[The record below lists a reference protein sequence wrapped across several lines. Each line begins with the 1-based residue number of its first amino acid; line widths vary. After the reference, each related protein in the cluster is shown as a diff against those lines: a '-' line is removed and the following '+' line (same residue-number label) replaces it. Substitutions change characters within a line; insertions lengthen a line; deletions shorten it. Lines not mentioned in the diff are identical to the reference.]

1 MHTYRAKGMLCKTCH
16 DDFDPEVVLKEALSD
31 CSDEI
36 FWVAIFANDI
46 GAPLKPGRDET
57 YHLTVDAV
65 HNMTVKDIPVRYF
78 HCSDPIGRVLFGW
91 HIHWDDKPTFACACV
106 ATISQA
112 SFKAGAPVLLT
123 IACQSSLG
131 TVNGVPDEISITQ
144 LGARDDTVGLFCRRD
159 LLRDTLNRF
168 HFFDTNVNEPIKQD
182 CLRASGIEGAF
193 MNSAPTSTTCS
204 VPTTAQSHSV
214 TPAPPPA
221 VNEERVGTAQPPC
234 VAMDEHEH
242 ERKMSEIEDIAQQVR
257 DIRETLKEQS
267 EALNI
272 IRGILEEGA
281 VKSLTEL
288 RASEASAASKIRKDV
303 ERMMEEGVIRN
314 LDNPD
319 QPKVKDADAVQALVK
334 YNMENFPTA
343 LAKSFRDAIEGIFE
357 PPTLP
362 SHSADPNPSDVEEIF
377 PSIGSSLIAVRATAL
392 RAKTANDERGG
403 ITTTPEVP
411 SIQQAQPMK
420 RKSSSLQMIHEAL
433 AQRLVP
439 GSKRAGGPSPYLAG
453 YSRERSS
460 LVDENNDNSKM
471 RKMVQETIQGEMQ
484 RLRSGSQQPPERDE
498 HYSLLR
504 EFLDF
509 YQQREPQHQTPS
521 QVHPAVATTSIIG
534 ALPETVPV
542 IAQDSNAPPRGPS
555 VQPVSSEQTTVRAS
569 GVSLQPITTEEP
581 SNANLKELGIFY

>member
-1 MHTYRAKGMLCKTCH
+1 MHTNQAKGMLCKTCH
-16 DDFDPEVVLKEALSD
+16 DGFDPEVVLEEALSD
-31 CSDEI
+31 VSDDI

-46 GAPLKPGRDET
+46 GAPLKPGTDET
-57 YHLTVDAV
+57 YHLTVEAV
-65 HNMTVKDIPVRYF
+65 HKMTVKDIPVRYF

-91 HIHWDDKPTFACACV
+91 HIHWNEKPTFACACV

-144 LGARDDTVGLFCRRD
+144 LGARNDTVGVFCRRD
-159 LLRDTLNRF
+159 SLRETLARF
-168 HFFDTNVNEPIKQD
+168 HFLDNSANEPIKQD
-182 CLRASGIEGAF
+182 CLRASGIEGAL
-193 MNSAPTSTTCS
+193 MNSAPTSITCS
-204 VPTTAQSHSV
+204 VPATAQPPAA
-214 TPAPPPA
+214 TPAPPPT
-221 VNEERVGTAQPPC
+221 VNEELVGTAQAPC

-242 ERKMSEIEDIAQQVR
+242 ERKRSEIEDIAQQVR
-257 DIRETLKEQS
+257 DIRETLREQS

-272 IRGILEEGA
+272 TRGILEEGA

-319 QPKVKDADAVQALVK
+319 QPRVKDADAVQALVK

-343 LAKSFRDAIEGIFE
+343 LAKSFRDAIEGIFD
-357 PPTLP
+357 PPAVP
-362 SHSADPNPSDVEEIF
+362 SHSADPNPSDAEEIF

-403 ITTTPEVP
+403 ITTTLEVP
-411 SIQQAQPMK
+411 STQQVQPMK

-433 AQRLVP
+433 AQRLAP
-439 GSKRAGGPSPYLAG
+439 ESKRAGGPSPYLPG
-453 YSRERSS
+453 YLRERSS
-460 LVDENNDNSKM
+460 HVDENNDNSKM
-471 RKMVQETIQGEMQ
+471 RKMVQETIQEEMQ
-484 RLRSGSQQPPERDE
+484 RLRSGSQKSRQQDE

-504 EFLDF
+504 DFLHF
-509 YQQREPQHQTPS
+509 YQQRQPQNQTPS
-521 QVHPAVATTSIIG
+521 QVQPAVATTSKVG
-534 ALPETVPV
+534 AVPGTVTD
-542 IAQDSNAPPRGPS
+542 IAQESNAPPRAPS
-555 VQPVSSEQTTVRAS
+555 VQSVSNEQTAVRAS
-569 GVSLQPITTEEP
+569 GVSLQPTTTEEP
-581 SNANLKELGIFY
+581 FKASLKELGIFY